1 MAILTESPVFH
12 HRSVREWLE
21 LAANGKVVLPNFQRR
36 FAWDPKRVA
45 AYLMALLESK
55 PTGLFLV
62 LKSDSPPQFRSRP
75 IHGVTLPEGSTPQ
88 ELLLDGQQRLTSLW
102 GALTGCY
109 VRVTPKKE
117 TPKRFFIRV
126 ADMIHD
132 LEVLEILSR
141 APGWKKAP
149 ERQYQDNL
157 VPTDIFWDDPG
168 RSTADASAM
177 QKWCKAAVGGGD
189 GDDTSRFHRLW
200 DNLGTLKERL
210 VWAPR
215 LPYCSLVSNT
225 TASTAI
231 EIFVGVNENALTLKA
246 IEVRIADVQA
256 EYDVYLEDRAG
267 RLLSTCT
274 EMRHYFPAKPAAAR
288 TAVAEWMLKVACL
301 KVGTDGRAPKD
312 SHYRDAADEMFA
324 GRDDAEKGERLD
336 CLEAD
341 LSSALRF
348 VCNQGAVI
356 EETLPAW
363 PPVHVIAALQEDLR
377 DCDADT
383 GAKVDQ
389 LLKAYLW
396 RAFVTDRYRADA
408 NNRLLGDFRAL
419 RSCLAALRDGQGLS
433 SEESGVLSIPAFD
446 EIRWPVPD
454 AERLYERVTWIKG
467 KGHLGRAVVAA
478 TLAREPL
485 DWVTGE
491 TLDRESV
498 RRLHSDGEL
507 TWEQIFPAKT
517 FEPEVGNKIKKG
529 LNGVIMVKGDRPAGH
544 DRNPDRFV
552 AWIRDR
558 IKPRDSFEVNRRVE
572 SHLVPYGALGGN
584 KASGGPQTAPSYRYH
599 SFLHDR
605 ATRIAGEFARLTK
618 LPWDLEAVGRRKAAR
633 GVPA

>member
-21 LAANGKVVLPNFQRR
+21 LAASGQVVLPNFQRR

-75 IHGVTLPEGSTPQ
+75 IHRVTLPKGSRPQ

-109 VRVTPKKE
+109 VQVTPRKE

-132 LEVLEILSR
+132 LEVLEILYR
-141 APGWKKAP
+141 APNWKKAP
-149 ERQYQDNL
+149 ERQYRDNL

-177 QKWCKAAVGGGD
+177 QKWCEAAVGGGD

-200 DNLGTLKERL
+200 DSLGTLKERL

-215 LPYCSLVSNT
+215 LPYCSLVSST

-231 EIFVGVNENALTLKA
+231 EIFVGVNENALTLKT

-267 RLLSTCT
+267 RLLSKCT
-274 EMRHYFPAKPAAAR
+274 EMKHYFPAQPAAAR

-312 SHYRDAADEMFA
+312 SHFRDAAQEMFA
-324 GRDDAEKGERLD
+324 SRDDTDKGERLD

-348 VCNQGAVI
+348 VCDQGAVI

-363 PPVHVIAALQEDLR
+363 PPVHVIAGLQEDLR
-377 DCDADT
+377 DYDT
-383 GAKVDQ
+383 ARSAKANQ
-389 LLKAYLW
+389 LLNAYLW

-408 NNRLLGDFRAL
+408 NNRLLEDFRAL
-419 RSCLAALRDGQGLS
+419 RLCLAALHDGQDLS
-433 SEESGVLSIPAFD
+433 SNESGVPSIPAFD
-446 EIRWPVPD
+446 EILWPLPNAD
-454 AERLYERVTWIKG
+454 RLCQRVTWIKG

-485 DWVTGE
+485 DWVTGV

-498 RRLHSDGEL
+498 RRLHATGDL

-517 FEPEVGNKIKKG
+517 FESEVGSKIKRG
-529 LNGVIMVKGDRPAGH
+529 LNGVVLVKGDRPAGQ
-544 DRNPDRFV
+544 DRNPDKFV
-552 AWIRDR
+552 GWIRDR
-558 IKPRDSFEVNRRVE
+558 IKPHDGFEVRRRVE
-572 SHLVPYGALGGN
+572 SHLVSYAALEGN
-584 KASGGPQTAPSYRYH
+584 GTSRASRATPSFRYH
-599 SFLHDR
+599 SFLNDR
-605 ATRIAGEFARLTK
+605 AARIADEFARLAK
-618 LPWDLEAVGRRKAAR
+618 LPRGLEAVGRRKAAP
-633 GVPA
+633 GVPE